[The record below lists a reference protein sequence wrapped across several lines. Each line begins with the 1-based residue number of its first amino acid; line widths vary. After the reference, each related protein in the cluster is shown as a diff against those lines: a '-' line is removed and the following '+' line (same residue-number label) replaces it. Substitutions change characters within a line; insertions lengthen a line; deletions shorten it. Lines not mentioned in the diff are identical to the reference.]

1 VGISGLRLY
10 FIQSGTA
17 IMSTKRSSQSK
28 RDRGV
33 ILTAKGWQKLQ
44 QAMQVAEAE
53 QNWGQHLTREQLS
66 DRTGLSLQTISRILK
81 RKAAVDR
88 LSIEYFMRGF
98 ELTLSPGD
106 CTPPTAP
113 FEELVARQKDS
124 HQDWGDAIDVSVF
137 QGRET
142 TLAQL
147 QQWLVEDGCRVVAL
161 LGIGGIGKSALAV
174 KLGTQLQTEFDVIV
188 WRSLQNAPL
197 LEDFLGSMLQFLLPV
212 QAEDPVIPDGLDG
225 RRTKLMDCLR
235 RQRCLLILDNVETIL
250 RGGSQ
255 VGQYRP
261 GYEGYGPLLRSLGEV
276 LHQSCILLTSREK
289 PKEVALLEGEQLPVR
304 SLVLEGLNPTE
315 GRKLFQNKG
324 SFDGSEAEW
333 QQLIDHYRGNPLA
346 LKMVAAAVQEFLNG
360 RIADVLSYIEQGI
373 AIFSDIRDLLAR
385 QCDRLSPC
393 EQEVIR
399 WLAINREPVSA
410 TSLSED
416 IFTAATKRSLPDAI
430 QSLLRR
436 SMIEQRATGFSLQP
450 VVMEYVTEQFVEQVG
465 EEIRVGRPGLLQT
478 HALMKAQS
486 KDFIRETQIRL
497 IVQPI
502 LECLLTQFG
511 SQPQI
516 EQRFQELL
524 TQLRSAQQPGY
535 LAGNLLN
542 LLVSLQTDLQ
552 NWDLSNLT
560 VWQADFR
567 RVNLAGV
574 NFQTANLAKSAF
586 AETLSGVVAIAFN
599 AAGSLLT
606 TGDVDGQ
613 ICLWQ
618 VTDGQQ
624 LLALKGHT
632 GWVWGLSFNPVRT
645 TSPQG
650 FDQMLASSS
659 SDASIR
665 VWNVQD
671 GQCLQVLEGHT
682 DWVWSVCF
690 SPNGRILASC
700 SSDASIRLWD
710 LHQGRCWNVLKAH
723 TGAVGAICFSP
734 NGQLLVSGSHDTSVR
749 VWNVQD
755 GKCISVLQGH
765 TLTVRSVAWSPDGG
779 IIASASEDGTVRL
792 WNVQSEQCLKTL
804 SGHTSGLWSVTF
816 SPDSSTIASGGDDT
830 TVRLWD
836 VRSGQCIKTLQ
847 AHTNWVLSVRF
858 SPDGK
863 TVASGSVDFS
873 VRLWNVQTGQCWKV
887 LQGNRSGMWTVCY
900 SPQTANSYESL
911 GLIPQDAEGVAGILA
926 SGGYDK
932 LVRLWDVRSGKCLK
946 ILAGHRSWV
955 RSVTF
960 SPDGLMLAS
969 SSFDLDIRLWNVRD
983 GRCLLVL
990 QGHTSGIRSV
1000 SFSPDGQ
1007 KLASSGFDLSIR
1019 VWDVQT
1025 GECLHILQGHT
1036 SWVFAVSFSHDGQLL
1051 ASSGDD
1057 GTIRLW
1063 DVGCGQCV
1071 KILHGHRSAVWS
1083 VSFSPD
1089 DRILASGSFDSSI
1102 RLWDV
1107 ESEQCLQILSG
1118 HTAGIRSVSFSR
1130 DGKAIASSG
1139 NDRSVCLWNL
1149 QNITVNQDLKPSK
1162 VLQSHTGEVWE
1173 VSFSPDGKTLASA
1186 SQDETI
1192 KVWNVETG
1200 ECIKTL
1206 RGDRLYEGMN
1216 IAGATG
1222 LTEAQKSTLKA
1233 LGAI

>member
-1 VGISGLRLY
+1 
-10 FIQSGTA
+10 
-17 IMSTKRSSQSK
+17 MSTKRSSKSK
-28 RDRGV
+28 RNRGV

-44 QAMQVAEAE
+44 QAMQTAEAGE
-53 QNWGQHLTREQLS
+53 NWGQRFTREQLS

-81 RKAAVDR
+81 REAAVDR
-88 LSIEYFMRGF
+88 LSIEYFLSGF

-106 CTPPTAP
+106 CTPPTSP
-113 FEELVARQKDS
+113 FEELAARQEDP

-137 QGRET
+137 YGRDA

-147 QQWLVEDGCRVVAL
+147 QQWLVEDGCRLVAL

-174 KLGTQLQTEFDVIV
+174 KLGTQLQPEFDVIV

-197 LEDFLGSMLQFLLPV
+197 QEDFLESVLQFLLPV
-212 QAEDPVIPDGLDG
+212 QAEDTVIPDSLDG
-225 RRTKLMDCLR
+225 RLTKLMDCLR
-235 RQRCLLILDNVETIL
+235 QQRCLLILDNVETIL

-261 GYEGYGPLLRSLGEV
+261 GYEGYGQLLRSLGEV

-315 GRKLFQNKG
+315 GRQLFQSKG
-324 SFDGSEAEW
+324 QFSGSETEW
-333 QQLIDHYRGNPLA
+333 HQLIEHYRGNPLA

-360 RIADVLSYIEQGI
+360 RIADVLPYIEQGI

-385 QCDRLSPC
+385 QCDRLSPS

-410 TSLSED
+410 ANLSED
-416 IFTAATKRSLPDAI
+416 ILTVSTKRSLPDAI

-436 SMIEQRATGFSLQP
+436 SMIEQSSTGFSLQP
-450 VVMEYVTEQFVEQVG
+450 VVMEYVTEQLVEYVC
-465 EEIRVGRPGLLQT
+465 EEIQNSKLEIQNTASRFNFAGLILNS

-486 KDFIRETQIRL
+486 RDFIRETQIRL

-502 LECLLTQFG
+502 LEYLLTQFG
-511 SQPQI
+511 SQPPI

-524 TQLRSAQQPGY
+524 TPLRFSRQPGY

-542 LLVSLQTDLQ
+542 LLVSLQTELQ
-552 NWDLSNLT
+552 NWDFSNLA
-560 VWQADFR
+560 VWQADLR
-567 RVNLAGV
+567 RVNLSGV
-574 NFQTANLAKSAF
+574 NFQHANLAKSAF
-586 AETLSGVVAIAFN
+586 AETLSGVVAITFSPK
-599 AAGSLLT
+599 GELLA

-613 ICLWQ
+613 ICLWR
-618 VTDGQQ
+618 VIDGQQ

-632 GWVWGLSFNPVRT
+632 GWVWGLSF
-645 TSPQG
+645 SSDG
-650 FDQMLASSS
+650 QMLASGSA
-659 SDASIR
+659 DASIR
-665 VWNVQD
+665 LWNVHD
-671 GQCLQVLEGHT
+671 GQCLKVLEGHT

-690 SPNGRILASC
+690 SPNGRTLASC
-700 SSDASIRLWD
+700 SSDTSIRLWD
-710 LHQGRCWNVLKAH
+710 LHQGRCWKVLKGH
-723 TGAVGAICFSP
+723 TGSVGAVGFSP

-749 VWNVQD
+749 VWNVQE
-755 GKCISVLQGH
+755 GECVSVLQGH
-765 TLTVRSVAWSPDGG
+765 TLAVRSVAWSPDGAT
-779 IIASASEDGTVRL
+779 IASASEDATVRL
-792 WNVQSEQCLKTL
+792 WDVETGQCLKTL

-816 SPDSSTIASGGDDT
+816 SPDSSTIASGGDDM
-830 TVRLWD
+830 TVRLWN
-836 VRSGQCIKTLQ
+836 VLSGHCIKTLQ

-863 TVASGSVDFS
+863 TIASGSVDFS

-887 LQGNRSGMWTVCY
+887 LQGNRSGVWTVRY
-900 SPQTANSYESL
+900 SPQTVNSCASL
-911 GLIPQDAEGVAGILA
+911 GLVQEDSERLAGVLA

-932 LVRLWDVRSGKCLK
+932 LVRLWDVRTGKCLK
-946 ILAGHRSWV
+946 TLSGHTSWV
-955 RSVTF
+955 RSVSF

-969 SSFDLDIRLWNVRD
+969 SSFDLDLRLWDVRE
-983 GRCLLVL
+983 GRCVKVL

-1007 KLASSGFDLSIR
+1007 KLVSGGFDLSVR

-1025 GECLHILQGHT
+1025 GECLHLLPGHT
-1036 SWVFAVSFSHDGQLL
+1036 SWVFAVSFSRDGKLI

-1063 DVGCGQCV
+1063 DVLCGQCL
-1071 KILHGHRSAVWS
+1071 KILHGHSSAVWS
-1083 VSFSPD
+1083 VAFSPD
-1089 DRILASGSFDSSI
+1089 NQILASGSFDSSI

-1107 ESEQCLQILSG
+1107 ESGQCLQILPG
-1118 HTAGIRSVSFSR
+1118 HTAGIRSVGFSP
-1130 DGKAIASSG
+1130 DGQKLASSG
-1139 NDRSVCLWNL
+1139 NDRSVRLWNV
-1149 QNITVNQDLKPSK
+1149 QNIAALPKILQD
-1162 VLQSHTGEVWE
+1162 HTGEVWE

-1192 KVWNVETG
+1192 KLWNVETG

-1206 RGDRLYEGMN
+1206 RGHRLYEGMN
-1216 IAGATG
+1216 IAGVTG
-1222 LTEAQKSTLKA
+1222 LTEAQKATLRA
-1233 LGAI
+1233 LGALA